1 MLEVKVPS
9 SPLVTRRRLLGSTA
23 ALLGPTI
30 FAKRTPQ
37 RVIVVMVDGFG
48 LEYLEQSPMPVLG
61 RWRQAGVFR
70 SVKDTM
76 PSVTNTNNA
85 SICCGVWPDQHGITG
100 NSYLDERTGREE
112 YMETADLLLAP
123 TIFERARRQGVK
135 SALLSSKKKTT
146 TLLPAGTDLVLTAE
160 APSQDWVKRLGPAPD
175 IYSREINYWLLTA
188 AIDLL
193 KNRRDLGCLYI
204 HTTDY
209 PMHTWSP
216 QAVESQEHLA
226 RLDQLLGEAAAA
238 APDAAF
244 LLTADH
250 GMNHKSRCW
259 DLEKASTTHGAP
271 IRIAISVEQDK
282 YLRHHRGF
290 GGVSWVYC
298 KTSRDVDRVAR
309 TISDLDGVETVLTRS
324 EAAKRYHLM
333 ASRIGDLVV
342 LGDKNTVFGELDTDQ
357 EALPPEYRSHGSLHE
372 MDVPLLIHNA
382 EMTFSA
388 EGFRY
393 NRDLASWLYRA
404 A

>member
-1 MLEVKVPS
+1 
-9 SPLVTRRRLLGSTA
+9 
-23 ALLGPTI
+23 
-30 FAKRTPQ
+30 
-37 RVIVVMVDGFG
+37 
-48 LEYLEQSPMPVLG
+48 
-61 RWRQAGVFR
+61 
-70 SVKDTM
+70 
-76 PSVTNTNNA
+76 
-85 SICCGVWPDQHGITG
+85 
-100 NSYLDERTGREE
+100 
-112 YMETADLLLAP
+112 
-123 TIFERARRQGVK
+123 
-135 SALLSSKKKTT
+135 
-146 TLLPAGTDLVLTAE
+146 
-160 APSQDWVKRLGPAPD
+160 
-175 IYSREINYWLLTA
+175 
-188 AIDLL
+188 
-193 KNRRDLGCLYI
+193 
-204 HTTDY
+204 
-209 PMHTWSP
+209 MHTWSP

-250 GMNHKSRCW
+250 GMNYKSRCW
-259 DLEKASTTHGAP
+259 DLEKASTTRGAP

-298 KTSRDVDRVAR
+298 KAPRDIDRVAR

-382 EMTFSA
+382 EITFSA